1 MVCAFE
7 ISDHSLALPGT
18 DSMFAAF
25 LAILLARSRLEL
37 SMTRL
42 LRLSGLL
49 TLVVVA
55 ALSLSACSAR
65 GYLVRNIAD
74 ELAGQGQAPE
84 DDVQLAREASAFYL
98 KLSESVLRQTPGHV
112 ELASSVAAGFTQ
124 YAYGFVAFEADR
136 IESRDARAAQ
146 KLRERAR
153 RLYQRAH
160 RHAMAALEARHPG
173 FASALAQPDPTRWP
187 TIEPAEVGLAYWAAA
202 SWGGYIS
209 LSKDHPDDV
218 ADLPLAIRL
227 ATQAWQTA
235 PDHGDGALASLMG
248 SFELARPGGSRPQAQ
263 VYFDRAITVGAGKS
277 AGAYV
282 AKAEGLALT
291 SGDRAE
297 FEALLRQALAAAAA
311 RPDLSNQVMRER
323 AQWLLDSADDLF

>member
-1 MVCAFE
+1 MYILRSPA
-7 ISDHSLALPGT
+7 HPPGT
-18 DSMFAAF
+18 ELNLAASF
-25 LAILLARSRLEL
+25 IGRQLNLT
-37 SMTRL
+37 MTRL
-42 LRLSGLL
+42 LRLAGLCL
-49 TLVVVA
+49 LITA
-55 ALSLSACSAR
+55 AVLSQSACSAR

-74 ELAGQGQAPE
+74 ELAGQGQTSE

-112 ELASSVAAGFTQ
+112 DLASSVAAGFTQ

-136 IESRDARAAQ
+136 AESRDAGAAQ

-153 RLYQRAH
+153 RLYLRAH
-160 RHAMAALEARHPG
+160 QHAMTALETRHPG
-173 FASALAQPDPTRWP
+173 FAGALAQPDPVRWP
-187 TIEPAEVGLAYWAAA
+187 RIDPAEVGLAYWAAA

-227 ATQAWQTA
+227 ATLTWQTT

-248 SFELARPGGSRPQAQ
+248 SFELARPGGSRQQAR
-263 VYFDRAITVGAGKS
+263 VFFDRAITAGGGKS
-277 AGAYV
+277 AGVYV

-291 SGDRAE
+291 DGDRAA